1 MRTVL
6 ANQLSNVRV
15 VSTDGREVGTLQ
27 NITINTTTGE
37 LQTIVINSDIQ
48 EIFGVERDSDGDIR
62 LPASLIESMR
72 DHLTIQP
79 PREQGISGGN
89 TVDS

>member
-27 NITINTTTGE
+27 NITLDTTTGE
-37 LQTIVINSDIQ
+37 LQTVVINSDVQ

-79 PREQGISGGN
+79 PTEQNVAGGD

>member
-15 VSTDGREVGTLQ
+15 VSTDGREVGTLE
-27 NITINTTTGE
+27 NITIDTATGD
-37 LQTIVINSDIQ
+37 LQTIVISSDSQ
-48 EIFGVERDSDGDIR
+48 EIFGVEQDSDGDIR
-62 LPASLIESMR
+62 LPATLIESMQ

-79 PREQGISGGN
+79 PAEQSVANGG

>member
-6 ANQLSNVRV
+6 ANQLSNIRV

-27 NITINTTTGE
+27 NITLDTTTGE
-37 LQTIVINSDIQ
+37 LQTIVINSDVQ
-48 EIFGVERDSDGDIR
+48 EIFGVERDPDGDIR

-79 PREQGISGGN
+79 PTEQNVAGDD
-89 TVDS
+89 TADS

>member
-27 NITINTTTGE
+27 NITLDTATGE
-37 LQTIVINSDIQ
+37 LQTIVISSEVQ

-79 PREQGISGGN
+79 PAEQSVTGRD

>member
-27 NITINTTTGE
+27 NITLDTATGE
-37 LQTIVINSDIQ
+37 LQSIVINSDVQ
-48 EIFGVERDSDGDIR
+48 EIFGVERDPDGDIQ
-62 LPASLIESMR
+62 LPASHIESMR

-79 PREQGISGGN
+79 PAEQSVAAGD

>member
-6 ANQLSNVRV
+6 ANQLSNTRV

-27 NITINTTTGE
+27 NITLDTTTGE
-37 LQTIVINSDIQ
+37 LQTIVINSDVQ

-79 PREQGISGGN
+79 PTEQNVAGGD

>member
-27 NITINTTTGE
+27 NITVNTTTGE

-48 EIFGVERDSDGDIR
+48 EIYGAERDSDGDIR

-79 PREQGISGGN
+79 PAEQRVAGGD

>member
-15 VSTDGREVGTLQ
+15 VSTDGREVGTVENL
-27 NITINTTTGE
+27 TVDTATGE
-37 LQTIVINSDIQ
+37 LQTVVIDSDIP
-48 EIFGVERDSDGDIR
+48 EIFSVERDADGHIR
-62 LPASLIESMR
+62 LPAARIESMR

-79 PREQGISGGN
+79 PGEQRPSSGD

>member
-79 PREQGISGGN
+79 PAEQSVAGGDA
-89 TVDS
+89 VDS

>member
-27 NITINTTTGE
+27 NITVDTATGE
-37 LQTIVINSDIQ
+37 LQSIVIDSDVQ
-48 EIFGVERDSDGDIR
+48 EIFGVERDPDGDVR

-79 PREQGISGGN
+79 PAQQGVAGSG

>member
-27 NITINTTTGE
+27 NITLDTATGE
-37 LQTIVINSDIQ
+37 LQTIVINSEVQ

-62 LPASLIESMR
+62 LPASLIESKR

-79 PREQGISGGN
+79 PTEQSVAGGD

>member
-27 NITINTTTGE
+27 NITLDTTTGE
-37 LQTIVINSDIQ
+37 LQTIVINSDVP
-48 EIFGVERDSDGDIR
+48 EIFGVERDHDGDIR

-79 PREQGISGGN
+79 PAEQSVADSD